1 MRIAVFGAGG
11 VGGYFGGKLAQA
23 GEEVIFIARGAHL
36 AAIRHAGLTI
46 ESAQGRVVIQPARA
60 ESEPAAVGPV
70 DVVLVGVKAWQVPEA
85 AEAIRPLVGPQTI
98 VIPLEN
104 GVEASDQLAAVLGER
119 CVAGGLCRISS
130 RVDGPGRIHHMGIEP
145 FVAFNWADGHAD
157 PRLEALRD
165 AFTRVGVKAVIPA
178 DIAVDLWLKFLF
190 ITAISGV
197 GSLTRA
203 PAGVMRS
210 IPQTRRLLEDSI
222 AETGAVARARG
233 VALPPAAEADT
244 LRFIDG
250 MPPATTSSMQRDI
263 AEGHPSEL
271 EMQNGA
277 VVRLGQAAG
286 VPTPTHA
293 FIYAALLPLEERA
306 RGKVTF

>member
-1 MRIAVFGAGG
+1 
-11 VGGYFGGKLAQA
+11 
-23 GEEVIFIARGAHL
+23 
-36 AAIRHAGLTI
+36 
-46 ESAQGRVVIQPARA
+46 
-60 ESEPAAVGPV
+60 
-70 DVVLVGVKAWQVPEA
+70 
-85 AEAIRPLVGPQTI
+85 
-98 VIPLEN
+98 
-104 GVEASDQLAAVLGER
+104 VLGEH

-130 RVDGPGRIHHMGIEP
+130 RVDAPGRIHHMGIEP

-178 DIAVDLWLKFLF
+178 DIAVELWLKFLF

-203 PAGVMRS
+203 PVGVKRS

-222 AETGAVARARG
+222 ASTGALARARG

-244 LRFIDG
+244 LRYIDG
-250 MPPATTSSMQRDI
+250 MPSATTSSMQRDI
-263 AEGHPSEL
+263 TEGHPSEL